1 MKAMTTLLATALL
14 LILAACGGGGGLTV
28 ANGGIGG
35 TGISTGPI
43 TAFGSIFV
51 NGVKYDVDS
60 ASFTRNGV
68 AASGQ
73 NEYFLGEYIT
83 VEGNVNADGVT
94 GKASAV
100 HFSRGLQGTVT
111 AVSAD
116 SVDGKSLWVLGQVVK
131 TNALTVFEGFKL
143 LADLKLGNVVEV
155 SGIRDA
161 NGELVATSIRLLQVS
176 YVPGET
182 LEVKGTIGSVDT
194 TNQTFTLS
202 NLIVDYSPAVL
213 QGFPSG
219 IPQAGQ
225 YVEAESQQAL
235 QGSRMIASEVE
246 RKDAGITFKEGTEV
260 EVEGVITHFVSRSDF
275 SVNGVAVTTNASTR
289 FEGGTASNLA
299 LNALVEI
306 EGNANAAGVIVAEK
320 VEIKQSDSSDID
332 ELEGNITAIDP
343 TAQTFRLG
351 IYTVSVNT
359 STLWED
365 ESDADIPQMN
375 FSHLNIG
382 DYLEIKGKT
391 IGTNKLL
398 ALRIKREDPDD

>member
-111 AVSAD
+111 AVSAG

-155 SGIRDA
+155 SGTRNA
-161 NGELVATSIRLLQVS
+161 SGELVATSIRLLQVS

-182 LEVKGTIGSVDT
+182 LEVKGTIGSVNT

-202 NLIVDYSPAVL
+202 NLVVDYSQAVL

-246 RKDAGITFKEGTEV
+246 RKDAGITFQEGTEV
-260 EVEGVITHFVSRSDF
+260 EVEGAITRFVSRSDF

-320 VEIKQSDSSDID
+320 VEIKQSDSSAID

-375 FSHLNIG
+375 FSYLNIG
-382 DYLEIKGKT
+382 DFLQVKGKST
-391 IGTNKLL
+391 GTNLL
-398 ALRIKREDPDD
+398 ALRIKRENPDD

>member
-131 TNALTVFEGFKL
+131 TNALTVFERFKL

-161 NGELVATSIRLLQVS
+161 NGELVATSIRLLQVR

-260 EVEGVITHFVSRSDF
+260 EVEGVITRFVSRSDF

>member
-1 MKAMTTLLATALL
+1 M
-14 LILAACGGGGGLTV
+14 
-28 ANGGIGG
+28 
-35 TGISTGPI
+35 
-43 TAFGSIFV
+43 
-51 NGVKYDVDS
+51 
-60 ASFTRNGV
+60 
-68 AASGQ
+68 
-73 NEYFLGEYIT
+73 
-83 VEGNVNADGVT
+83 
-94 GKASAV
+94 
-100 HFSRGLQGTVT
+100 
-111 AVSAD
+111 
-116 SVDGKSLWVLGQVVK
+116 
-131 TNALTVFEGFKL
+131 
-143 LADLKLGNVVEV
+143 
-155 SGIRDA
+155 
-161 NGELVATSIRLLQVS
+161 
-176 YVPGET
+176 
-182 LEVKGTIGSVDT
+182 
-194 TNQTFTLS
+194 
-202 NLIVDYSPAVL
+202 
-213 QGFPSG
+213 
-219 IPQAGQ
+219 
-225 YVEAESQQAL
+225 
-235 QGSRMIASEVE
+235 
-246 RKDAGITFKEGTEV
+246 
-260 EVEGVITHFVSRSDF
+260 
-275 SVNGVAVTTNASTR
+275 TTNASTR

>member
-35 TGISTGPI
+35 TGISSGPI

-100 HFSRGLQGTVT
+100 HFSRGLLGTVT
-111 AVSAD
+111 AVS
-116 SVDGKSLWVLGQVVK
+116 VDGKTLRVLGQGVQ
-131 TNALTVFEGFKL
+131 TNALTVFQGFSL
-143 LADLKLGNVVEV
+143 LTDLALGNVVEV
-155 SGIRDA
+155 SGTRNA
-161 NGELVATSIRLLQVS
+161 SGELVASNIRLLQAS

-235 QGSRMIASEVE
+235 QGSRMIASEVKL
-246 RKDAGITFKEGTEV
+246 KDTSTTYKEDTEV
-260 EVEGVITHFVSRSDF
+260 ELEGVITRFAASTDF
-275 SVNGVAVTTNASTR
+275 SVNGVVVTTNASTR

-306 EGNANAAGVIVAEK
+306 EGRVSAAGVIVAEK
-320 VEIKQSDSSDID
+320 VEIKQSDSSEID
-332 ELEGNITAIDP
+332 ELDGTITAIDQV
-343 TAQTFRLG
+343 AQTFRLG

-375 FSHLNIG
+375 FSHLNIS